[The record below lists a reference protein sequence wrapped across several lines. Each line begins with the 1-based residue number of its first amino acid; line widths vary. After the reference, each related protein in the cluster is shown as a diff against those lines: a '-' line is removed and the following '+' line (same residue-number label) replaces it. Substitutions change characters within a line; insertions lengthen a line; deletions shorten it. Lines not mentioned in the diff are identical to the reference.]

1 MFTGLNMA
9 DMITGKGIEDIT
21 LKDTVKIDTTIMA
34 EDNTEKEVMTEDAT
48 TGITKTKGKEETLVL
63 KE

>member
-1 MFTGLNMA
+1 MLIGLNMA

-21 LKDTVKIDTTIMA
+21 LKDIAKIDTMITA

-48 TGITKTKGKEETLVL
+48 TGITKTKGKEEIRVL

>member
-1 MFTGLNMA
+1 MLIGLNMA

>member
-1 MFTGLNMA
+1 
-9 DMITGKGIEDIT
+9 MITGKVIKDIT
-21 LKDTVKIDTTIMA
+21 LKDIVKIDTMITA
-34 EDNTEKEVMTEDAT
+34 EDNTEKEVMTEDVT